1 MEGGCLC
8 GRIRYRLRRAPTDVY
23 LCHCHQCQKAQG
35 SAFAASAPIP
45 ADDFEL
51 VSGAECLKAFRATP
65 AKGRFFCGECGAP
78 IYSRVD
84 GKDVLRLRAGSL
96 DPPVHLTVRAHI
108 HTEARAAWFEILD
121 AAPRYP
127 GQEPGR
133 P

>member
-1 MEGGCLC
+1 M
-8 GRIRYRLRRAPTDVY
+8 RRAPTDVY
-23 LCHCHQCQKAQG
+23 LCHCRQCQKAQG
-35 SAFAASAPIP
+35 SAFAASVPIP

-51 VSGAECLKAFRATP
+51 VSGSECLKAFRATP
-65 AKGRFFCGECGAP
+65 SKGRFFCGECGAP

-96 DPPVHLTVRAHI
+96 DPPVQLTVRAHI
-108 HTEARAAWFEILD
+108 YTEARAAWFEILD
-121 AAPRYP
+121 TVPRYP